1 MTFLL
6 SEDNSLRKKLQGMV
20 VYDQRAE
27 NDNNPRQVAVF
38 FGQPDQEIRS
48 QVYPYITI
56 DMVDIQ
62 RDTMREM
69 RGVGP
74 AADYLNSVSY
84 NDATEGVEVD
94 LPIPVYIDYQITTYA
109 RQPRHDREI
118 LAQLLTT
125 KFPMRFGYLEI
136 PEKSVTVGDTTTNE
150 ITLRRLDVLNVA
162 KRDVTE
168 QAKRLYVNAIS
179 VRVSSE
185 IVQGVFRKFNKV
197 STVELNNPTDLEE
210 WPITPNQT
218 PVGQDT
224 ITALDVTP

>member
-6 SEDNSLRKKLQGMV
+6 SEDKALREKLQGMV

-27 NDNNPRQVAVF
+27 NDDTPRPVGVF

-48 QVYPYITI
+48 QTYPYVTI

-62 RDTMREM
+62 RDTQREM

-74 AADYLNSVSY
+74 AAAYLNNVSY
-84 NDATEGVEVD
+84 NPDTEGVDVD

-136 PEKSVTVGDTTTNE
+136 PEKSVTVGDTTTNS

-168 QAKRLYVNAIS
+168 QAKRLFVNAIS

-197 STVELNNPTDLEE
+197 STVELNKPSDLVD
-210 WPITPNQT
+210 WPITPDQT
-218 PVGQDT
+218 PVGHDT
-224 ITALDVTP
+224 ITVLDVTP